1 MYTYLLL
8 AGQQS
13 GLLPKRGEPLTN
25 AALALNSL
33 LQQIWTAKCTEAEPI
48 ATAIFFFL
56 KKKTLI
62 RKETDKDS
70 DY

>member
-1 MYTYLLL
+1 MYTYVLL

-33 LQQIWTAKCTEAEPI
+33 LQQI
-48 ATAIFFFL
+48 
-56 KKKTLI
+56 
-62 RKETDKDS
+62 
-70 DY
+70 

>member
-1 MYTYLLL
+1 MYTYVLL

-48 ATAIFFFL
+48 ATAIFFL